1 MNQLLL
7 VINWTSIQNALSIL
21 ATILLIVASIN
32 YLCINR
38 RQRKKVKEL
47 EVLIS
52 KLSSKVN

>member
-1 MNQLLL
+1 MNQLMIVLD
-7 VINWTSIQNALSIL
+7 WTSIQNTLATL
-21 ATILLIVASIN
+21 ATILLIVSSIN